1 MEQFIELPLDVST
14 IFSGVLRLKDVEA
27 KTTVCKSQLHLSTVS
42 EGTLE
47 SFSAPEILTFLAAKI
62 LK

>member
-14 IFSGVLRLKDVEA
+14 IFSDVLRLKDFEA
-27 KTTVCKSQLHLSTVS
+27 KTTVCKSQLHLSTFA
-42 EGTLE
+42 EGKLD
-47 SFSAPEILTFLAAKI
+47 SFPAPEMLTFLAAKI